1 MADEQSTNDT
11 TVAEA
16 PAEVPAEVDT
26 STTDEAP
33 DTDVDLEDIEVSL
46 DDDETEESDESEESP
61 NSEET
66 ETEEQSN
73 ADDADKSTTEPEQ
86 SDDTEE
92 ESDADRKAR
101 NQEYAQKRI
110 AERQDREK
118 QKEIAQAKEDV
129 RIEQYLKEAEGDE
142 SELTLRKAEV
152 ERLLLQRERVAMNE
166 EKLHIGIDRAI
177 SEIDL
182 FKTGSPE
189 VKQELIN
196 AVDDFVA
203 MYVDTDNNGNP
214 IQVRGD
220 IRTFLLKKADSIR
233 RIQGVGVRQA
243 VKDKQAVR
251 SKTMTVPTRAPK
263 EEKVDKDLADFDSV
277 WD

>member
-46 DDDETEESDESEESP
+46 DDDETEESDESEETP

>member
-73 ADDADKSTTEPEQ
+73 ADDTEEAEAEPEQ
-86 SDDTEE
+86 SDNAEE

-182 FKTGSPE
+182 FRTGSPE
-189 VKQELIN
+189 VKQELVN

-203 MYVDTDNNGNP
+203 MYVDTDENGNP

>member
-16 PAEVPAEVDT
+16 PAEVPAEVNT
-26 STTDEAP
+26 STTDETP

-46 DDDETEESDESEESP
+46 DDDETEESDESEETP
-61 NSEET
+61 TSEET
-66 ETEEQSN
+66 ETEKQSE
-73 ADDADKSTTEPEQ
+73 ADDTEEAEAEPEQ
-86 SDDTEE
+86 SDNAEE

-182 FKTGSPE
+182 FRTGSPE
-189 VKQELIN
+189 VKQELVN

-203 MYVDTDNNGNP
+203 MYVDTDKNGNP

-220 IRTFLLKKADSIR
+220 IRTFLQKKADSIR

>member
-73 ADDADKSTTEPEQ
+73 ADDTEEAEAEPEQ
-86 SDDTEE
+86 SDNAEE

-182 FKTGSPE
+182 FRTGSPE
-189 VKQELIN
+189 VKQELVN

-203 MYVDTDNNGNP
+203 MYVDTDKNGNP

-220 IRTFLLKKADSIR
+220 IRTFLQKKADSIR

>member
-182 FKTGSPE
+182 FRTGSPE
-189 VKQELIN
+189 VKQELVN

-203 MYVDTDNNGNP
+203 MYVDTDENGNP

-220 IRTFLLKKADSIR
+220 IRTFLQKKADSIR

>member
-46 DDDETEESDESEESP
+46 DDDETEESDESEETP
-61 NSEET
+61 ASEET

-220 IRTFLLKKADSIR
+220 ITTFLLKKADSIR

>member
-177 SEIDL
+177 SEIGL

-220 IRTFLLKKADSIR
+220 IRTFLQKKADSIR

>member
-46 DDDETEESDESEESP
+46 DDDETEESDESEETP
-61 NSEET
+61 ASEET

-182 FKTGSPE
+182 FRTGSPE
-189 VKQELIN
+189 VKQELVN

-203 MYVDTDNNGNP
+203 MYVDTDENGNP

-220 IRTFLLKKADSIR
+220 IRTFLQKKADSIR

>member
-182 FKTGSPE
+182 FRTGSPE
-189 VKQELIN
+189 VKQELVN

-203 MYVDTDNNGNP
+203 MYVDTDENGNP

-220 IRTFLLKKADSIR
+220 IRTFLQKKADSIR

-263 EEKVDKDLADFDSV
+263 GEKVDKDLADFDSV

>member
-73 ADDADKSTTEPEQ
+73 ADDTEEAEAEPEQ
-86 SDDTEE
+86 SDNAEE

-220 IRTFLLKKADSIR
+220 ITTFLLKKADSIR